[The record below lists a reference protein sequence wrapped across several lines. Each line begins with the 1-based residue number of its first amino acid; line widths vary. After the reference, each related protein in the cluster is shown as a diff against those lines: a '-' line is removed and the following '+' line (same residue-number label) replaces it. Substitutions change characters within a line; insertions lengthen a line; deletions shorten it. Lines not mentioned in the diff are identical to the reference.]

1 MPDSYQILEGDLN
14 HLDQVMSL
22 IQELADFEK
31 EPLAVT
37 NNASQLKE
45 DWLNDRFAFLVV
57 EHGEKVI
64 GFALCYY
71 RYSTW
76 KGLCLFLEDL
86 YIQSAYRSKGIG
98 GKLFDE
104 LVELARRNQCK
115 LLNWQVLDWNTR
127 AIDFYENKHAEISKI
142 WYNGTL
148 VIS

>member
-1 MPDSYQILEGDLN
+1 MPDSYQILAGDVS

-37 NNASQLKE
+37 NNANQLKE
-45 DWLNDRFAFLVV
+45 DWLNKRFELLVV
-57 EHGEKVI
+57 VMDDKVI

-76 KGLCLFLEDL
+76 KGLCLYLEDF
-86 YIQSAYRSKGIG
+86 YVQAAYRSLGIG
-98 GKLFDE
+98 SKLFE
-104 LVELARRNQCK
+104 EVIELARKNGCK

-127 AIDFYENKHAEISKI
+127 AIAFYEAKNAEISKI

-148 VIS
+148 EIS

>member
-64 GFALCYY
+64 GFAQLA
-71 RYSTW
+71 SI
-76 KGLCLFLEDL
+76 GLE
-86 YIQSAYRSKGIG
+86 YAG
-98 GKLFDE
+98 
-104 LVELARRNQCK
+104 N
-115 LLNWQVLDWNTR
+115 
-127 AIDFYENKHAEISKI
+127 
-142 WYNGTL
+142 
-148 VIS
+148 